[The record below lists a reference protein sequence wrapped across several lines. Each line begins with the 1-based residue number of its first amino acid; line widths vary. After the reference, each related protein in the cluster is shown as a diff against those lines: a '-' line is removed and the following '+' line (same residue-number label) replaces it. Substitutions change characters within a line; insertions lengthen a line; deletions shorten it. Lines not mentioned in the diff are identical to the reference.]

1 MDKVAE
7 TSVTVE
13 RKAEQSA
20 EVSEPKTISPDTR
33 KRPASKVDAETVPDA
48 NCDRGEGNGND
59 GASEPKKSKKQGRFA
74 KAIAEFDE
82 ARSGVKK
89 EWERASGKGLELS
102 TLIRDT
108 EDWNDKKLNSDVM
121 NCLEFGQQHWS
132 NPDLKERYE
141 ELKEL
146 VFNGSHRYDALTQLT
161 RDAIEMVR
169 DCQCE
174 EDLLE
179 QMNGLTKRLHEMR
192 ESNWVRNVPS

>member
-1 MDKVAE
+1 
-7 TSVTVE
+7 
-13 RKAEQSA
+13 
-20 EVSEPKTISPDTR
+20 
-33 KRPASKVDAETVPDA
+33 
-48 NCDRGEGNGND
+48 
-59 GASEPKKSKKQGRFA
+59 
-74 KAIAEFDE
+74 
-82 ARSGVKK
+82 
-89 EWERASGKGLELS
+89 
-102 TLIRDT
+102 
-108 EDWNDKKLNSDVM
+108 M

-132 NPDLKERYE
+132 NPELKERYE